1 MAGFIGAVTSPD
13 WFIAEQVPISEPLE
27 HSVNSRLVALQLG
40 NLYLLLCMIGLA
52 VLSSTTEV
60 KVVRN
65 YLVALWI
72 ADIGHVALTWHAL
85 GHQNFVDVGGWNA
98 MTWGNV
104 GATVRFPANPPG
116 KSPTERMLTWS
127 RSSCS

>member
-1 MAGFIGAVTSPD
+1 MAGFIGAVVSPE
-13 WFIAEQVPISEPLE
+13 WFIAEQVPIDDPLV

-52 VLSSTTEV
+52 VLSSTTEI

-85 GHQNFVDVGGWNA
+85 GHQNFADVAAWNA

-104 GATVRFPANPPG
+104 GATVRFPANLLG
-116 KSPTERMLTWS
+116 NHVLQ
-127 RSSCS
+127 